1 MQLQTLNFQRFNAKV
16 SLLSDTTNLATK
28 RQSLKT
34 TPPSKKSHA
43 RPGRTIGPGPCF
55 PFLHGGCGAQRS
67 LALRFRTKEPG
78 CPRVAR
84 ASSQC
89 ERKTGG
95 TPVLPVGSMRVELHA
110 CATLE
115 GPLSHFR
122 KCESESSQG
131 KRIGMSLQPCM
142 AGRLA
147 ERRRVKRGAISECA
161 ATTCR
166 TQSNAPAKHGGRD
179 LRARRVYLPNQ
190 VKCAREAW

>member
-131 KRIGMSLQPCM
+131 KRIGMSLRPCVA
-142 AGRLA
+142 AGCRFSLA
-147 ERRRVKRGAISECA
+147 WRDVARKGA
-161 ATTCR
+161 
-166 TQSNAPAKHGGRD
+166 G
-179 LRARRVYLPNQ
+179 
-190 VKCAREAW
+190 